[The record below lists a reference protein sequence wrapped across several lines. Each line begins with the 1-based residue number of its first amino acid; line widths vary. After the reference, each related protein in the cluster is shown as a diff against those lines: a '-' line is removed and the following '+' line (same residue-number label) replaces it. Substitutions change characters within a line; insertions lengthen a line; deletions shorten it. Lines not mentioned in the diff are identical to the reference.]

1 MVDGVNEVLVLEM
14 LDLMVNDSEN
24 LERTLKHLTDDCVWV
39 MEPGGTEYHGMEQL
53 RTYIE
58 IAMSSRGHDTG
69 THRIEVL
76 NWFTAGENLC
86 IEYTHGL
93 VSTGKLLPRSI
104 GGVEAGVLR
113 YCITY
118 HIRDGKFDR
127 VHEYINSTSVLW
139 NFFMPILLGRLHRR
153 TMKKL
158 AGSSSK

>member
-1 MVDGVNEVLVLEM
+1 MVNEANEALVKDM

-24 LERTLKHLTDDCVWV
+24 LERTLSHMTEDCVWV

-53 RTYIE
+53 RTYIG
-58 IAMSSRGHDTG
+58 IAMGSRTHDTG
-69 THRIEVL
+69 SHKVEVL
-76 NWFTAGENLC
+76 NCFTANENLC

-93 VSTGKLLPRSI
+93 VSTGKILYGFK
-104 GGVEAGVLR
+104 GGVMTGVLR

-127 VHEYINSTSVLW
+127 VHEYINSTSALL
-139 NFFMPILLGRLHRR
+139 NFFLPILLGHLHRQ

-158 AGSSSK
+158 AKG